1 LHGLLYFETIGEST
15 SSKGGTRVVQLVIS
29 VLIMACSFAVSGQ
42 YKILQMSPPAA
53 KKHFKSQL
61 TRMDEIRK
69 HKFSGYIGE
78 ADNGMLA
85 IREIKSLS
93 KDEQKKITKLVDEE
107 NKDRKQ
113 IYVILAK
120 HNKLNDK
127 EKMMLIRSAYET
139 YKNMDSKKTYHFENK
154 KWLQKF

>member
-1 LHGLLYFETIGEST
+1 M
-15 SSKGGTRVVQLVIS
+15 VQW
-29 VLIMACSFAVSGQ
+29 ACSILIVAFSLSASGQ
-42 YKILQMSPPAA
+42 YKIMQMSPPAA

-61 TRMDEIRK
+61 TRMDDIRK
-69 HKFSGYIGE
+69 YKFAGYIGE
-78 ADNGMLA
+78 ADTGMLA

-93 KDEQKKITKLVDEE
+93 KDEQKKITKLVDDE

-113 IYVILAK
+113 IYAILGK
-120 HNKLNDK
+120 YNKLSEK
-127 EKMMLIRSAYET
+127 EKVMLIRSAYET

>member
-1 LHGLLYFETIGEST
+1 M
-15 SSKGGTRVVQLVIS
+15 VQLAFSI
-29 VLIMACSFAVSGQ
+29 LIMACSLTASGQ

-53 KKHFKSQL
+53 NKHFKSQL

-69 HKFSGYIGE
+69 NKFAGYIGE
-78 ADNGMLA
+78 ADTGLLA
-85 IREIKSLS
+85 IREIKALS
-93 KDEQKKITKLVDEE
+93 KDEQKKITKLVEDE

-113 IYVILAK
+113 IYAILIK
-120 HNKLNDK
+120 HNKLKDQ
-127 EKMMLIRSAYET
+127 EKTMLIRSAYET

>member
-1 LHGLLYFETIGEST
+1 LHGLLYFETIGVLT
-15 SSKGGTRVVQLVIS
+15 SSKGGAQVVQLAFSIFVM
-29 VLIMACSFAVSGQ
+29 VLSMTAAGQ

-69 HKFSGYIGE
+69 NKFAGYIGE

-85 IREIKSLS
+85 IRDIKALS
-93 KDEQKKITKLVDEE
+93 KDEQKKITKLVDDE

-113 IYVILAK
+113 IYAILIK
-120 HNKLNDK
+120 HNKLNEK
-127 EKMMLIRSAYET
+127 EKAMLVRSAYET
-139 YKNMDSKKTYHFENK
+139 YKNMDSKKTYHLENK